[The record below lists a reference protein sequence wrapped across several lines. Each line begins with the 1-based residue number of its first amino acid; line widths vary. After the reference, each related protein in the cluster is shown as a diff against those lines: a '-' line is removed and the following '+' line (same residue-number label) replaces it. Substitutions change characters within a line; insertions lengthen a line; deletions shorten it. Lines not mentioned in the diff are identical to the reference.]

1 MELIFEYPF
10 FFIIVRNFFLNIW
23 RYKRQINFPLSLI
36 PNPQLVA
43 VISQELFYLCLPFV
57 LSVRDPFYWW
67 YQIIFLWPSP
77 SSYGDVTETCI
88 STACNCK
95 YWTSVHVLKNFVHVL
110 YTRSSLPI
118 LVNNLWFSWKNCS
131 QSKNWLQ

>member
-10 FFIIVRNFFLNIW
+10 LFIIVRNFFLNIW
-23 RYKRQINFPLSLI
+23 RYKRQINFLLSLI

-43 VISQELFYLCLPFV
+43 VIRQELFYLLTSICPVCPRSLLPV
-57 LSVRDPFYWW
+57 IPDHCSVTFTLILWRCDGDSH
-67 YQIIFLWPSP
+67 IF
-77 SSYGDVTETCI
+77 TQN

-110 YTRSSLPI
+110 YTKSSLPI
-118 LVNNLWFSWKNCS
+118 LVNNL
-131 QSKNWLQ
+131 